1 MQALQK
7 WNQVNRNFQAGDIG
21 RIRDDTIRNEWP
33 IAQMFKTI
41 SDKEGLVRSVQ
52 LVVGKN
58 SSTSKEM

>member
-7 WNQVNRNFQAGDIG
+7 WNQVNRNFQVGDIG